1 MLLFGVNQLSAQCQ
15 ASFTYADMGNGVIS
29 FSNTSVFPDSSV
41 FAVWEMGDGS
51 YATGDNPSQ
60 TFYNGWYEVCLT
72 INDTIFG
79 GTCTSTICDSIE
91 VTSGVSE
98 PIDSCA
104 IDATYTVSDNGNGVY
119 TFTSIVAGGTPP
131 YSYFWQLGDGT
142 YDYSTNPTHTY
153 LFDGPL
159 DICLTVIDADSCSS
173 VYCDSLLVSGASQGN
188 PCNLVSN
195 FSYTDNGNGNYSFT
209 NTSSGGFDAFSWS
222 FGDGYTSSA
231 MNPNHTFESNGIYT
245 VVLAIADSIGGCM
258 DYFTSTINVV
268 GVSNPVLC
276 NAGFSMYTDSIS
288 NGVNVV
294 NSSTGSNLTYFW
306 DFGDGNTSTQAYP
319 NYTYSTAGPFELC
332 LTVSSDSLCASTYCD
347 SIGAGGVVLK
357 GGGFTINVIQPV
369 VTAVNE
375 NKDLISDLMIYPNP
389 FEYNVT
395 ISLDLIKETQVDITV
410 TDLLGNVIAIIA
422 NQEMNGVNKLQW
434 NAEGVS
440 GGIYLLNVRTEN
452 TLKVE
457 KLILNR

>member
-1 MLLFGVNQLSAQCQ
+1 VY
-15 ASFTYADMGNGVIS
+15 ASY
-29 FSNTSVFPDSSV
+29 SVSGGDVAF
-41 FAVWEMGDGS
+41 FAEGTGLNDFWDFGDGNS
-51 YATGDNPSQ
+51 NIGKDVSHTYSSPGT
-60 TFYNGWYEVCLT
+60 YNYCFT
-72 INDTIFG
+72 R
-79 GTCTSTICDSIE
+79 
-91 VTSGVSE
+91 
-98 PIDSCA
+98 DSCA
-104 IDATYTVSDNGNGVY
+104 PICGSIVVPTYCESNPVYSNFYVSNNGNGNFV
-119 TFTSIVAGGTPP
+119 INN
-131 YSYFWQLGDGT
+131 YSSSGNGETYFWEFSDG
-142 YDYSTNPTHTY
+142 STSTSQNPNFT
-153 LFDGPL
+153 FIEDGL
-159 DICLTVIDADSCSS
+159 LCLTVVNDSLCEA
-173 VYCDSLLVSGASQGN
+173 VFCDSVIVS
-188 PCNLVSN
+188 CNLASG
-195 FSYTDNGNGNYSFT
+195 FSYTDNGNGNYSFA

-231 MNPNHTFESNGIYT
+231 MNPNHTFASNGIYT

-268 GVSNPVLC
+268 GVSNPLLC
-276 NAGFSMYTDSIS
+276 NAGFSVYTDSIS

-319 NYTYSTAGPFELC
+319 SYTYSTAGPFELC
-332 LTVSSDSLCASTYCD
+332 LTVSSDSLCTSTYCD

-369 VTAVNE
+369 VTAINE
-375 NKDLISDLMIYPNP
+375 NVELISDLMIYPNP
-389 FEYNVT
+389 FQNNVT
-395 ISLDLIKETQVDITV
+395 ISLDLLKETQVNVSV

-422 NQEMNGVNKLQW
+422 NREMNGTNKLQW

-452 TLKVE
+452 ALKVE